1 MWRYQLNV
9 SKRAVW
15 PLVVVVGV
23 LVGAVIPLLVD
34 PGYYFVDDSQSG
46 LFGQWYEIGNRVL
59 AGEWALVVP
68 QVWQSGNYLAEGA
81 WGLFSPALW
90 LIGVGSHQLPDA
102 VVYVTLVKLVFL
114 VVAGLGAQL
123 LARTFGIPRSWAA
136 VTGIAAPLAG
146 FTLYMDAPSWA
157 NGLMAYCLWPLAWA
171 LARRTALLGRSAVPA
186 VIVGATLIGFSYAA
200 ATIFLGLVLGSTL
213 FEAWRLK
220 RPGMVLRAFWLS
232 VALGSFAVIVHLPGL
247 LTAPV
252 TGRTDGIINT
262 GLLTVNLSGLFTSST
277 PVGSPQIYIF
287 DRYFPL
293 VPMLYIAW
301 FLPLLAFVDWS
312 RLVRLLRSRSRRGIL
327 VVLVAAT
334 IGVLLP
340 SDFAVFRFPVRMMP
354 YLTLAVLL
362 ITALALGRARVARVT
377 RRRVLFAVGFVVA
390 SSALTDSQTPA
401 YWKVIVL
408 AAVASIAGVLLAALV
423 IQRRRAVAP
432 DTVTPVAGD
441 AVTRMLAVLAIAG
454 TLLFLVPQHLAHPS
468 SPLRNY
474 DVPADVAD
482 YQRQLTGAEG
492 DVLVVGT
499 VADDAA
505 ERRQWADT
513 LVANLWYVNPAQVQ
527 NAYSSVYFPAYQDT
541 LCMAYNGYT
550 CYQLFSRLFTIEP
563 QTGERYVDLLS
574 VSSIQLIKESFP
586 TDAGWSRVPDG
597 WHVASDT
604 ALTRLLVRDEP
615 LPTAGGVVWQ
625 SDGTRV
631 TEVDRDDS
639 GVRFRVDEVP
649 ADGGSV
655 ALSRIPWPG
664 YSASEGEVQAE
675 PVAGFLTRV
684 DLDGA
689 SPGDVVDVT
698 FRSPGWQVQSLAGIL
713 VLLGLGVIEVHR
725 FRARHRRHAVTS
737 APAAEVRA

>member
-1 MWRYQLNV
+1 V
-9 SKRAVW
+9 SKRVVW
-15 PLVVVVGV
+15 PLVVVLGV
-23 LVGAVIPLLVD
+23 LVGAVIPLLVE

-59 AGEWALVVP
+59 AGQWALVVP

-81 WGLFSPALW
+81 WGLFSPVLW

-102 VVYVTLVKLVFL
+102 ALYVTLVKLVFL

-123 LARTFGIPRSWAA
+123 LARSFGIPRSWAA

-171 LARRTALLGRSAVPA
+171 LARRTVLLGRSAIPA
-186 VIVGATLIGFSYAA
+186 VLVGATLIGFSYAA
-200 ATIFLGLVLGSTL
+200 ATIFLGLVLGATL
-213 FEAWRLK
+213 FEAWRLR

-232 VALGSFAVIVHLPGL
+232 VALGSFAVVVHLPGL

-301 FLPLLAFVDWS
+301 FLPLLAFVD
-312 RLVRLLRSRSRRGIL
+312 RTALVRLLRSRTRRGIL

-362 ITALALGRARVARVT
+362 ITALALSRARVARVT
-377 RRRVLFAVGFVVA
+377 RRRVLLAVGFVVA

-408 AAVASIAGVLLAALV
+408 AAVASVAGVLLAARV
-423 IQRRRAVAP
+423 IQRRRAAGPTAAGAP
-432 DTVTPVAGD
+432 MSRDG
-441 AVTRMLAVLAIAG
+441 VTRALAVLAIAG
-454 TLLFLVPQHLAHPS
+454 TLLFLIPQHLAHPS

-482 YQRQLTGAEG
+482 YQRQLAGSEG
-492 DVLVVGT
+492 DVLVIGT

-505 ERRQWADT
+505 ERRQWSDT

-550 CYQLFSRLFTIEP
+550 CYQLFSRLFTTEP
-563 QTGERYVDLLS
+563 QTGELYVDLLS

-586 TDAGWSRVPDG
+586 TDAGWSSVPDG

-604 ALTRLLVRDEP
+604 PLTRLIVRDDP
-615 LPTAGGVVWQ
+615 LPTAGGVVWE

-639 GVRFRVDEVP
+639 GVRFRVDAVP

-664 YSASEGEVQAE
+664 YAASEGEVDRK

-689 SPGDVVDVT
+689 RPGDVVDVT
-698 FRSPGWQVQSLAGIL
+698 FRSPGWQVQSVAGIL
-713 VLLGLGVIEVHR
+713 VLVALGVIEVHLLR
-725 FRARHRRHAVTS
+725 VRRRRRAPAAS
-737 APAAEVRA
+737 ATPAAEVRA